1 MGCRCAERGQHMLA
15 AARALTRGDLKTVGT
30 SARDF
35 AATVRD
41 DARDFRTKI
50 ATAKANLAR
59 R

>member
-1 MGCRCAERGQHMLA
+1 MLA